1 MGEFTARRSCHH
13 FKGFAKGKVS
23 KKIEL
28 NQSYLVP
35 FLDLST
41 LYVAQ
46 DVAAKTQDA
55 ISITCPVSKQEF

>member
-35 FLDLST
+35 CNLNLST
-41 LYVAQ
+41 LHAQ

-55 ISITCPVSKQEF
+55 ISCPVSKQEF

>member
-35 FLDLST
+35 CLDLST
-41 LYVAQ
+41 LHAQ